1 MDPLWMMVKELGGD
15 AALDKLES
23 MIKTD
28 ESMVPELTS
37 HPDDWVDQFAIA
49 QLARQE
55 DEDSRSGEMLQPLR
69 DWLAAVGEGSWEAGF
84 DVLCERLRQLS
95 SPTPESAVLE
105 TSQLL
110 GFSPDLHLALLVV
123 YHRYMGPDAV
133 RLNAQ
138 VAGGLGMKGQTHMP
152 GAFSIWDD
160 LRGFKELKVTF
171 RQLFSLVDLTVAV
184 SYPFDVDAIKYICA
198 NDRREQVKCLLL
210 SYDDACGAA
219 PGALRPR
226 LPLALS

>member
-1 MDPLWMMVKELGGD
+1 MDPLWMKVKELGGD

-23 MIKTD
+23 IIKTD

-37 HPDDWVDQFAIA
+37 HPDDWVERYAIA
-49 QLARQE
+49 QLARQK
-55 DEDSRSGEMLQPLR
+55 DEDSSSGEKLQPLR
-69 DWLAAVGEGSWEAGF
+69 DWLAAVGEGSWGAGF

-198 NDRREQVKCLLL
+198 NDRRERVKCLLL

-219 PGALRPR
+219 PGAL
-226 LPLALS
+226 